1 VQDTK
6 LAKEK
11 MAIKIHSSLS
21 IVGIVLLM
29 LGVLD
34 GWVPQAAVIAL
45 CTRVLYGLVV
55 VSKLKEESA

>member
-1 VQDTK
+1 MQDTK

-21 IVGIVLLM
+21 IIGIVLLM

-34 GWVPQAAVIAL
+34 GWVPQAVVIAL

-55 VSKLKEESA
+55 VSKLKEDSA

>member
-6 LAKEK
+6 IAQEK
-11 MAIKIHSSLS
+11 KAITIHGSLS
-21 IVGIVLLM
+21 LIGIVLLM

-34 GWVPQAAVIAL
+34 GWVPQAIIIAL

-55 VSKLKEESA
+55 LSRLKEDAT